1 MGLYPIKESSASY
14 NNGTSVFGGINYDNY
29 PVHRHRYI
37 IPSQFGKLPVHLH
50 TIGESD
56 WRRGASR
63 WRKNSNIFSVELVT
77 DGTFEFI
84 QDSVRNEVASGQ
96 MFLVR
101 KDCDLSMTCLTRFA
115 SKMTAVIDG
124 KLLPALLVSL
134 NLSDKNVIYPSDSEA
149 VKDVLRRAMELDDK
163 GNPETFEMN
172 SSMLCIELLFM
183 LGREAK
189 TENIP
194 DNIKAIARY
203 LENNLSERISMKEVA
218 ARFGMSP
225 ASMFRRFHE
234 ELHETPG
241 QFLIR
246 KRMEAAKL
254 LLLRNED
261 SIKDIAFKTG
271 YSSPLYF
278 STEFSRYVG
287 VSPRRFKYSGH
298 PAEND

>member
-1 MGLYPIKESSASY
+1 MGLYPIKESLAPY
-14 NNGTSVFGGINYDNY
+14 NNGITTFGGQNYDNY
-29 PVHRHRYI
+29 PIHRHRYI
-37 IPSQFGKLPVHLH
+37 IPSEFSKLPVHLH
-50 TIGESD
+50 TVGESD

-63 WRKNSNIFSVELVT
+63 WRRNSNTFSVELVT
-77 DGTFEFI
+77 NGTFEFI
-84 QDSVRNEVASGQ
+84 QDGVREEVSPGNV
-96 MFLVR
+96 FLVR
-101 KDCDLSMTCLTRFA
+101 KDCDLSMTCQSRFA

-124 KLLPALLVSL
+124 NLLPSLLVSL
-134 NLSDKNVIYPSDSEA
+134 NLSHKNVIYPSDPEA
-149 VKDVLRRAMELDDK
+149 IKATLKRAMELRDES
-163 GNPETFEMN
+163 NPEQFEMN
-172 SSMLCIELLFM
+172 SSMLCIELLFA
-183 LGREAK
+183 LGREVK

-194 DNIKAIARY
+194 DNIKAVARY

-225 ASMFRRFHE
+225 ASMFRRFRE

-271 YSSPLYF
+271 YTSPLYF

-287 VSPRRFKYSGH
+287 VSPRKFKYSGSS
-298 PAEND
+298 ESL